1 MATILVVDDEKIVS
15 DLLREVLIRHGHEVL
30 TAAGG
35 REALELFRKHSP
47 KITLLD
53 LLMPDMNGIEV
64 LKQIRALDPQAVV
77 MVLTGG
83 GTDVLE
89 NQARELGVTD
99 YLRKG
104 LSLDVLVG
112 ALDRAVRQPLPAPS
126 APPHAKE
133 RPVASTEGDSIL
145 VVDDEAMIRG
155 LLSEYL
161 STRGYRVRTAQNG
174 AEALAS
180 VAQDRPQLV
189 ILDLYMP
196 GMNGVEVLRELRSRR
211 NYAGAVIVLSAS
223 QDEKLLQ
230 ETLALGSVDVM
241 SKPVDLERLL
251 LAIQVGLALA
261 GS

>member
-1 MATILVVDDEKIVS
+1 MATILVVDDEKMVS
-15 DLLREVLIRHGHEVL
+15 DLLRTVLIRHGHEVL
-30 TAAGG
+30 TASGG

-47 KITLLD
+47 TIMLLD
-53 LLMPDMNGIEV
+53 LGLPDMNGIEV
-64 LKQIRALDPQAVV
+64 LKQIRAINPQAVV

-83 GTDVLE
+83 GTDDLE

-112 ALDRAVRQPLPAPS
+112 ALARAVQQPVPAPS
-126 APPHAKE
+126 PPSHAQKNPAE
-133 RPVASTEGDSIL
+133 ATEADSIL
-145 VVDDEAMIRG
+145 VVDDEAMVRG

-161 STRGYRVRTAQNG
+161 SLRGYRVRTAQNG
-174 AEALAS
+174 PEALAS
-180 VAQDRPQLV
+180 VGQYRPRLV

-196 GMNGVEVLRELRSRR
+196 GMNGVEVLRELRNKGR
-211 NYAGAVIVLSAS
+211 YDGAVIVLSAS

-230 ETLALGSVDVM
+230 ETLALGSVDIM

-251 LAIQVGLALA
+251 LAIQVGLVLSA
-261 GS
+261 S

>member
-1 MATILVVDDEKIVS
+1 M
-15 DLLREVLIRHGHEVL
+15 
-30 TAAGG
+30 
-35 REALELFRKHSP
+35 
-47 KITLLD
+47 
-53 LLMPDMNGIEV
+53 
-64 LKQIRALDPQAVV
+64 
-77 MVLTGG
+77 
-83 GTDVLE
+83 
-89 NQARELGVTD
+89 TD

-112 ALDRAVRQPLPAPS
+112 ALDRAVRQPFQAPS
-126 APPHAKE
+126 APPPAQK
-133 RPVASTEGDSIL
+133 RPVESTEGDSIL
-145 VVDDEAMIRG
+145 VVDDEAMVSG

-161 STRGYRVRTAQNG
+161 TMRGYRVRTSQNG

-180 VAQDRPQLV
+180 VVQHGPRLV

-196 GMNGVEVLRELRSRR
+196 GMNGVEVLRELRNRR

-251 LAIQVGLALA
+251 LAIQVGLALSV
-261 GS
+261 G